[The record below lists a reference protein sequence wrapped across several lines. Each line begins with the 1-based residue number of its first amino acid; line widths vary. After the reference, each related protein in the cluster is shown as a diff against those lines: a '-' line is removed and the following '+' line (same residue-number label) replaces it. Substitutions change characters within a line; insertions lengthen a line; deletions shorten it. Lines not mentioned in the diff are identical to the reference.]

1 MNKEIYNATMEELGG
16 VANQGRR
23 MTLGFLFENDYI
35 TFEQYEYLVL
45 NYAIIAKPPSYFST
59 L

>member
-23 MTLGFLFENDYI
+23 MTLGFLLKMTI
-35 TFEQYEYLVL
+35 LHL
-45 NYAIIAKPPSYFST
+45 NNMSI
-59 L
+59 